1 MKIILRINSR
11 EPGNYSTK
19 EVIIK
24 SNVNIIPKKGETITF
39 KGAYYQ
45 VLNVNHN
52 FDDNCINLT
61 VI

>member
-1 MKIILRINSR
+1 MKIVLRINSR

-24 SNVNIIPKKGETITF
+24 STINIVPKNGETIIF
-39 KGAYYQ
+39 EGVCYQ
-45 VLNVNHN
+45 VLNVSHN
-52 FDDNCINLT
+52 FDSNCVNLT